1 MIQRDGFIP
10 HFPGISVFSVLQ
22 HSVTHESILY
32 TTQGDE
38 IGGLETEFHEKDL
51 DLRVPLYMSAISI
64 SDIVDE

>member
-1 MIQRDGFIP
+1 MIQRDGFVP

-22 HSVTHESILY
+22 HSVTHESKLY

-51 DLRVPLYMSAISI
+51 DL
-64 SDIVDE
+64 